1 MTSFAIA
8 GMQLPVSAITTSIPT
23 MAHRLATVLAIYDE
37 LVELADGGRLPKFDY
52 QTLIVYLTIYTL
64 ELNPQEHIG
73 HHLL

>member
-1 MTSFAIA
+1 
-8 GMQLPVSAITTSIPT
+8 LNW
-23 MAHRLATVLAIYDE
+23 LAE
-37 LVELADGGRLPKFDY
+37 CRLPKFDC